1 MRILSDFFD
10 KIYCI
15 NLEERVDRWEK
26 CLQIFQE
33 YGIDSYEKINGV
45 RVLEQDYPYLENKSR
60 SQLGCAI
67 SFYKI
72 IKNAYKNNYK
82 NILILED
89 DFYFIYPKE
98 QTENILKNSI
108 NKLPKEWDVLYLGAN
123 IMYSFS
129 NSPMSYFDKY
139 LFKINSAYC
148 MHSIAFSNRAISKII
163 YKFPSEDYFINKM
176 IQEYKAIDIFMAK
189 EFCFENLCFI
199 PNEIL
204 CNQSP
209 SFSSIEGINC
219 DYSKELIERFQN
231 SKNTIC

>member
-60 SQLGCAI
+60 SQLGYAI

-82 NILILED
+82 NILKT
-89 DFYFIYPKE
+89 Y
-98 QTENILKNSI
+98 
-108 NKLPKEWDVLYLGAN
+108 
-123 IMYSFS
+123 
-129 NSPMSYFDKY
+129 
-139 LFKINSAYC
+139 
-148 MHSIAFSNRAISKII
+148 
-163 YKFPSEDYFINKM
+163 
-176 IQEYKAIDIFMAK
+176 
-189 EFCFENLCFI
+189 
-199 PNEIL
+199 
-204 CNQSP
+204 
-209 SFSSIEGINC
+209 
-219 DYSKELIERFQN
+219 
-231 SKNTIC
+231 

>member
-72 IKNAYKNNYK
+72 IYPF
-82 NILILED
+82 L
-89 DFYFIYPKE
+89 DFYQKRLY
-98 QTENILKNSI
+98 NS
-108 NKLPKEWDVLYLGAN
+108 W
-123 IMYSFS
+123 
-129 NSPMSYFDKY
+129 
-139 LFKINSAYC
+139 
-148 MHSIAFSNRAISKII
+148 II
-163 YKFPSEDYFINKM
+163 W
-176 IQEYKAIDIFMAK
+176 
-189 EFCFENLCFI
+189 
-199 PNEIL
+199 
-204 CNQSP
+204 
-209 SFSSIEGINC
+209 
-219 DYSKELIERFQN
+219 R
-231 SKNTIC
+231 